1 MDYKDFIN
9 EIKLKLEPALGNEH
23 SVLLR
28 KIPQNN
34 MGLKD
39 AICIMDENDPTI
51 QVIYL
56 DQLYNQYKN
65 GCNIGE
71 IVNLIVQTYHMHHL
85 SISID
90 FDDLKNYNS
99 IRTKIAYKLINA
111 ESNKEL
117 LTAIPHMMVMDLAM
131 VFYIH
136 LEANEKILTS
146 AMITNQHM
154 HFWEVSFNQLREDAL
169 RNTPKLYP
177 PVMKHINKILSED
190 PAFKTMLD
198 SNDSLLPVFSLSNDL
213 GINGAS
219 CMLYPDIMKRYAD
232 MMETDIIIVPLSLNW
247 VFFLPADAISYDEV
261 RSIMTKSYIPKEMR
275 LSDKI
280 YLYSRENKILSIA
293 PEK

>member
-39 AICIMDENDPTI
+39 AICIMDGNDPTI

-71 IVNLIVQTYHMHHL
+71 IVNLIVRTYHMHHL

>member
-28 KIPQNN
+28 KVPQNN

-39 AICIMDENDPTI
+39 AIYIMDGNDPTI

-71 IVNLIVQTYHMHHL
+71 IVNQIVRTYHIHHL
-85 SISID
+85 SISFD
-90 FDDLKNYNS
+90 FDDLRNYNS

-117 LTAIPHMMVMDLAM
+117 LTVIPHMIVMDLAM

-154 HFWEVSFNQLREDAL
+154 HFWEVSLNQLREDAL

-177 PVMKHINKILSED
+177 PVTKHINKILSED

>member
-28 KIPQNN
+28 KVPQNN

-39 AICIMDENDPTI
+39 AICIMDGNDPTI

-117 LTAIPHMMVMDLAM
+117 LTVIPHMIVMDLAM

-154 HFWEVSFNQLREDAL
+154 HFWEVSLNQLREDAL

-177 PVMKHINKILSED
+177 PVTKHINKILSED

-198 SNDSLLPVFSLSNDL
+198 RNDSLLPVFSLSNDL

>member
-28 KIPQNN
+28 KVPQNN

-39 AICIMDENDPTI
+39 AICIMDGNDPTI

-71 IVNLIVQTYHMHHL
+71 IVNQIVRTYHIHHL
-85 SISID
+85 SISFD
-90 FDDLKNYNS
+90 FDDLRNYNS

-117 LTAIPHMMVMDLAM
+117 LTVIPHMIVMDLAM

-154 HFWEVSFNQLREDAL
+154 HFWEVSLNQLREDAL

-177 PVMKHINKILSED
+177 PVTKHINKILSED

-198 SNDSLLPVFSLSNDL
+198 RNDSLLPVFSLSNDL

>member
-39 AICIMDENDPTI
+39 AICIMDGNDPTI

-232 MMETDIIIVPLSLNW
+232 V
-247 VFFLPADAISYDEV
+247 SYTHLDVYKRQHEG
-261 RSIMTKSYIPKEMR
+261 RRICW
-275 LSDKI
+275 
-280 YLYSRENKILSIA
+280 
-293 PEK
+293 

>member
-9 EIKLKLEPALGNEH
+9 EIKLKLEPALGNGH

-39 AICIMDENDPTI
+39 AICIMDGNDPTI

>member
-39 AICIMDENDPTI
+39 AICIMDGNDPTI

-136 LEANEKILTS
+136 LEANEEILTS

-219 CMLYPDIMKRYAD
+219 CMLYPDIMNRYAD

>member
-9 EIKLKLEPALGNEH
+9 EIKLKLEPALGKEH
-23 SVLLR
+23 SVLLH
-28 KIPQNN
+28 KVPKSNI
-34 MGLKD
+34 GLKD
-39 AICIMDENDPTI
+39 AICIMDGNDPTI

-65 GCNIGE
+65 GCSIGE
-71 IVNLIVQTYHMHHL
+71 IVNRIVKTYHIHHL
-85 SISID
+85 SNSFD
-90 FDDLKNYNS
+90 FGNLKNYNN

-117 LTAIPHMMVMDLAM
+117 LTFIPHMIVMDLAM

-136 LEANEKILTS
+136 LEATEKILTS

-154 HFWEVSFNQLREDAL
+154 PFWEVSLNQLREDAL

-177 PVMKHINKILSED
+177 PVIEHINKILSKD
-190 PAFKTMLD
+190 PAFKIILD
-198 SNDSLLPVFSLSNDL
+198 SKDFVLPVFSLSNNL
-213 GINGAS
+213 G
-219 CMLYPDIMKRYAD
+219 
-232 MMETDIIIVPLSLNW
+232 
-247 VFFLPADAISYDEV
+247 ISYDEI
-261 RSIMTKSYIPKEMR
+261 RSIMTNSYIPKEMR

-280 YLYSRENKILSIA
+280 YLYSRKNKILSIA

>member
-9 EIKLKLEPALGNEH
+9 EIKLKLEPALGREH
-23 SVLLR
+23 SVLLH
-28 KIPQNN
+28 KVPQSN

-39 AICIMDENDPTI
+39 AICIMDGNDPTI

-65 GCNIGE
+65 GCSIGD
-71 IVNLIVQTYHMHHL
+71 IVNRIVKTYHIHHL
-85 SISID
+85 SISFD
-90 FDDLKNYNS
+90 FGNLKNYNN
-99 IRTKIAYKLINA
+99 IKTKIAYKLINA

-117 LTAIPHMMVMDLAM
+117 LAFIPHMIVMDLAM

-146 AMITNQHM
+146 VMITNQHM
-154 HFWEVSFNQLREDAL
+154 HFWDVSLNQLKEDAL

-177 PVMKHINKILSED
+177 PVTKHINKILSED
-190 PAFKTMLD
+190 HEFKTMLY
-198 SNDSLLPVFSLSNDL
+198 SKDSLFPVFGLSNNL

-219 CMLYPDIMKRYAD
+219 CILYPDIMKRYAD
-232 MMETDIIIVPLSLNW
+232 MMETDIIIVPVSLNL
-247 VFFLPADAISYDEV
+247 VFFLPAGEISYDEI
-261 RSIMTKSYIPKEMR
+261 RSIMTNSYIPKETR

-280 YLYSRENKILSIA
+280 YLYSRKNKILSIA